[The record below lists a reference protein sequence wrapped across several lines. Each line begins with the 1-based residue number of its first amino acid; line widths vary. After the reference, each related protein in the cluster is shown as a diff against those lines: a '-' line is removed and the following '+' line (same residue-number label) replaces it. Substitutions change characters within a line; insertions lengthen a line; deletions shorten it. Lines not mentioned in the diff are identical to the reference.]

1 MVEKV
6 KAYKLRWLGV
16 GEALTREQFCAVV
29 AKAMKADLSDVD
41 TSVLDGF
48 ADAGSV
54 SDWAKPAVA
63 WAVQMGIVN
72 GVENAGGTRS
82 LQGPRDITRAEM
94 AAMMLN
100 AVDAGV
106 LVK

>member
-1 MVEKV
+1 M
-6 KAYKLRWLGV
+6 

-29 AKAMKADLSDVD
+29 AKAMRVDLADVD
-41 TSVLDGF
+41 TSVLDAF

-54 SDWAKPAVA
+54 SEWARPAVA
-63 WAVQMGIVN
+63 WAVQQGIVN
-72 GVENAGGTRS
+72 GVENPDGTRS